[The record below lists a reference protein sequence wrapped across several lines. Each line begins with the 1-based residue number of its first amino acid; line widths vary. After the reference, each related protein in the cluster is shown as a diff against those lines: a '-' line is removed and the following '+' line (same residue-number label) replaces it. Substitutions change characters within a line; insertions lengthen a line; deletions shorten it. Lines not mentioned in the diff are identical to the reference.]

1 MIYTVMECA
10 DYGDG
15 AGKDAK
21 VPGRQEYVAEDPAWI
36 KYTKNAQLL

>member
-1 MIYTVMECA
+1 MECA

-36 KYTKNAQLL
+36 KACKNLDLTLV